1 MRAKTHITLAATLLL
16 SLVFSL
22 VGSARPA
29 QALDKTVRQ
38 QVLRASVKLMT
49 QFDGNQ
55 QAGSLC
61 SGSMLNQEGY
71 ILTNYHCVGYLT
83 DGRRDKELEAMGLR
97 PGDLFNEQG
106 ISVVAI
112 TDDPRQLPKPTYV
125 AQVLASDSTLD
136 LAVLK
141 IVAYYNS
148 RQKLPSSLPVV
159 AFDLA
164 DSDAVETLDEVFVIG
179 YPGIAGNS
187 VTATEGKISGFL
199 DEDEDGTFDWFKTD
213 VLVNQGNSGGSALN
227 ADGQLIGI
235 PTARLQDQAGNV
247 IYLIRPLNI
256 AVPYI
261 QQALK
266 AGGAAPSIATP
277 RTQPAQPAQPAQTTG
292 SASFGELTFGTGFDE
307 DRGVTGPA
315 AQFGSGITQVHA
327 GLPYENLRNGTNWG
341 YAWLLDG
348 QNIAGQD
355 SLKWEHGQSG
365 ILDLYLSGEKGLPDG
380 QYGLQ
385 VFLRGALV
393 QEGGFTVGRQ
403 AQGPLQ
409 PSKPTPVQDEGV
421 VVSGTVIDHNTKR
434 PIQGAIVVFLRPGV
448 TVDDFDRDQSEGKTD
463 SIITY
468 GLADANGLFTTYTPL
483 PRGEVYGAIVGAK
496 GYQRIAEDQALEIRA
511 DDPDL
516 LELDPLELE
525 RTR

>member
-1 MRAKTHITLAATLLL
+1 MRTRAHAALAVILLL
-16 SLVFSL
+16 SLIFGL
-22 VGSARPA
+22 AGSTRPA
-29 QALDKTVRQ
+29 QALDKAVRQ
-38 QVLRASVKLMT
+38 QILRASVKLMT
-49 QFDGNQ
+49 QFDNNP

-71 ILTNYHCVGYLT
+71 ILTNYHCIGYVT
-83 DGRRDKELEAMGLR
+83 DGHRDETLDAMGLR
-97 PGDLFNEQG
+97 PGDLFNQQG
-106 ISVVAI
+106 LSVVAI

-125 AQVLASDSTLD
+125 AQVLTGDSTLD

-148 RQKLPSSLPVV
+148 RQKLPASLPVA

-164 DSDAVETLDEVFVIG
+164 DSDEVEMLDEVFVIG

-199 DEDEDGTFDWFKTD
+199 DEDEDGSFDWFKTD

-227 ADGQLIGI
+227 EKGQLIGI
-235 PTARLQDQAGNV
+235 PTARLQDQAGNI

-266 AGGAAPSIATP
+266 AGSAEPAIAGP
-277 RTQPAQPAQPAQTTG
+277 RTRPAQPAQTAG
-292 SASFGELTFGTGFDE
+292 NASFGALTFGSGFD
-307 DRGVTGPA
+307 DSRGVTGA
-315 AQFGSGITQVHA
+315 ARQFSSGIQEIHA
-327 GLPYENLRNGTNWG
+327 GLPYENMRNGTAWG
-341 YAWLLDG
+341 YAWRLDG
-348 QNIAGQD
+348 QDIATGD

-365 ILDLYLSGEKGLPDG
+365 ILNLYLSSDNGLPDG

-393 QEGGFTVGRQ
+393 QEGDFTIGQR
-403 AQGPLQ
+403 AQGPLK
-409 PSKPTPVQDEGV
+409 PSKPDPVQDRGV
-421 VVSGTVIDHNTKR
+421 LVSGTIIDHNTKQ
-434 PIQGAIVVFLRPGV
+434 PIEGAVVVFLYPGV
-448 TVDDFDRDQSEGKTD
+448 TVADFDRDQSADKED

-468 GLADANGLFTTYTPL
+468 GLTDASGLFTTYSSL
-483 PRGEVYGAIVGAK
+483 PRGEVYGAIVGAR
-496 GYQRIAEDQALEIRA
+496 GYQRIAEDDALEILE

-516 LELDPLELE
+516 LELLPLELE
-525 RTR
+525 RAR